1 MINPNNT
8 VASLSTESTIPQGDA
23 LELRN
28 SGASHL
34 MDNNNKYK
42 EALKGLA
49 KSLELEPDLGALHS
63 QQNAL
68 MQGFNGAIH
77 ARHNPSVWST
87 FIRQYFC
94 LLVSYVNPMVIHTLL
109 AATLN
114 QANDLRSLLKSNAT
128 PKY

>member
-1 MINPNNT
+1 
-8 VASLSTESTIPQGDA
+8 
-23 LELRN
+23 
-28 SGASHL
+28 

-68 MQGFNGAIH
+68 MLGFNGAIH

-94 LLVSYVNPMVIHTLL
+94 LLVSNVISC
-109 AATLN
+109 N
-114 QANDLRSLLKSNAT
+114 ANDLRSLLQSNAT
-128 PKY
+128 PKSIRLLKQIITDSAKRRMQSDHKNTTIPH